1 MFYFSNP
8 TQAFNQSDY
17 LAVAK
22 IDQEKTALEKAS
34 PKAKKF
40 MLISACNAILRERE
54 ILKLPSDGSDWLI
67 KKKPKVFML

>member
-1 MFYFSNP
+1 MLTTKLTLGLRFYFRVCSIFLILLRP
-8 TQAFNQSDY
+8 LIKSDY

-40 MLISACNAILRERE
+40 MLISACNAILRRR
-54 ILKLPSDGSDWLI
+54 
-67 KKKPKVFML
+67 F